1 MPTREECLF
10 GYCFAVDIGNFYVAL
25 LTTFFTALLVVVAWQ
40 QLRNAIRQQ
49 KLWAT
54 LQACDRYDSDPVI
67 SASARIFYNIS
78 EKRISFD
85 PSREQE
91 LGDSVRTVLNFF
103 EAISIGLKQGM
114 YDEDIIYEH
123 LGSIMIN
130 RRKEL
135 RNVDNRIFKEYYECL
150 TTDFIEYN
158 KVCDKFE
165 RRRREDANWKS

>member
-1 MPTREECLF
+1 M
-10 GYCFAVDIGNFYVAL
+10 
-25 LTTFFTALLVVVAWQ
+25 
-40 QLRNAIRQQ
+40 
-49 KLWAT
+49 
-54 LQACDRYDSDPVI
+54 
-67 SASARIFYNIS
+67 
-78 EKRISFD
+78 
-85 PSREQE
+85 
-91 LGDSVRTVLNFF
+91 RTVLNFF